1 MFLPAALSYERTS
14 VYETYFPPRHSQ
26 NKFCLGP
33 GSTVYFVMFSS
44 KSAAIILALSVS
56 LSLSAQEP
64 TGPVK
69 QRRQIEPLRRPFV
82 LSYSAGGNFNMGGN
96 PYPAEFGTRPDVAP
110 QTDMRFNFTI
120 APHWSIYADLG
131 ISFFRIETE
140 DTDLGDIL
148 VDIFLP
154 GIRSLQP
161 YGSAGF
167 SYMAEKNRWLFM
179 PRAGAGLF
187 SSTHSSKSSTSGDVE
202 HKYEV
207 DMSAVFLEAGVSAG
221 YRLTDMFALFV
232 DVAYRYPL
240 TPCRYLHASESQGE
254 TVVETCESRWL
265 ANDLTVSFGVQFQFE
280 MGRRRR

>member
-1 MFLPAALSYERTS
+1 
-14 VYETYFPPRHSQ
+14 
-26 NKFCLGP
+26 
-33 GSTVYFVMFSS
+33 MFSS

-56 LSLSAQEP
+56 LALSAQEP

-69 QRRQIEPLRRPFV
+69 QRRQPEPLRRPFV

-96 PYPAEFGTRPDVAP
+96 PYPAAFGTRPDVAP

-120 APHWSIYADLG
+120 APHWSVYADLG

-140 DTDLGDIL
+140 ETDLGDIL
-148 VDIFLP
+148 MDIFLP
-154 GIRSLQP
+154 GIKSLQP

-167 SYMAEKNRWLFM
+167 SYMAEKSRWLFM

-187 SSTHSSKSSTSGDVE
+187 SSTHSRKTRTSGDVE
-202 HKYEV
+202 HTYDV
-207 DMSAVFLEAGVSAG
+207 DMLAVFLEAGVSAG

-240 TPCRYLHASESQGE
+240 TSCRYIHASKPQEEAAISME
-254 TVVETCESRWL
+254 TYESRWL

-280 MGRRRR
+280 MSRRRR

>member
-1 MFLPAALSYERTS
+1 MSYYKLS
-14 VYETYFPPRHSQ
+14 
-26 NKFCLGP
+26 
-33 GSTVYFVMFSS
+33 
-44 KSAAIILALSVS
+44 AIILALSVS

-64 TGPVK
+64 AGPVK

-82 LSYSAGGNFNMGGN
+82 LSYSSGANFNMGGN

-110 QTDMRFNFTI
+110 QTDLRFNFTI

-140 DTDLGDIL
+140 ETDLGDIL
-148 VDIFLP
+148 IDIFLP
-154 GIRSLQP
+154 GIRWLQP

-167 SYMAEKNRWLFM
+167 SYMAEKSRWLFM

-187 SSTHSSKSSTSGDVE
+187 SSTQSRESRSTGEVE
-202 HKYEV
+202 HKYDV

-240 TPCRYLHASESQGE
+240 TPCRYLHTSKSQEE
-254 TVVETCESRWL
+254 TVIVMDTCESRWL